1 MDRQY
6 QKTKSKSP
14 SPPENDKRKDKGRTA
29 DDCSSDEDVIESDEE
44 CQRVLESGGRDCC
57 AYFFWQGTCCT
68 YMLYIHVVHLLLLYI

>member
-14 SPPENDKRKDKGRTA
+14 SPPENDKRKDKGGTA

-44 CQRVLESGGRDCC
+44 CQRVLESGGRDRC
-57 AYFFWQGTCCT
+57 AYFWQGSYTCCT
-68 YMLYIHVVHLLLLYI
+68 CTSIVYIMRILF